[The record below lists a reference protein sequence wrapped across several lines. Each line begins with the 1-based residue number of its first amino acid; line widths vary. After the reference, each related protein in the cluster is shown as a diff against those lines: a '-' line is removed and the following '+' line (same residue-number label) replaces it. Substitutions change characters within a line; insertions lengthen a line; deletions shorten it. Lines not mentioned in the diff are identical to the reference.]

1 MMPMLGTLDIDSE
14 AVVVSQSTEIHN
26 LKCLLVLACVENSSL
41 REELASLRRFRDAAR
56 DLASVSD
63 ETREARR
70 AKRAAAAGE

>member
-63 ETREARR
+63 ETREVRR